1 MHCTAGNR
9 LRMKGPLKLRPEQD
23 WRSPLPPGDEL
34 LVWLMA
40 AAFFDA
46 SRIAARDQAAA
57 VKMKKRPR
65 SYTRRV
71 RGSRA
76 SCKSGQVGGAKP
88 ARYPSFLNLVAC
100 PVFHR

>member
-1 MHCTAGNR
+1 
-9 LRMKGPLKLRPEQD
+9 MKGPLKLRPEQD

-40 AAFFDA
+40 AGFFDA

-65 SYTRRV
+65 SYTRATF
-71 RGSRA
+71 GALGLLARA
-76 SCKSGQVGGAKP
+76 GRSAAP
-88 ARYPSFLNLVAC
+88 NLRATRL
-100 PVFHR
+100 F